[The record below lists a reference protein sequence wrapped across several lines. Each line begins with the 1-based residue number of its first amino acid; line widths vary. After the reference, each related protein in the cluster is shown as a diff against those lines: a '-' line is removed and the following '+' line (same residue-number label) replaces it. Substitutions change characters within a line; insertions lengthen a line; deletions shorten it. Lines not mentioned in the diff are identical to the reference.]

1 MDGLVEEAVEVA
13 ACILVELE
21 GLGEAV
27 PVAGEALGARE
38 AVASEAVDLTKE
50 GGLDAT
56 GREAGV

>member
-13 ACILVELE
+13 ARILVELE

-27 PVAGEALGARE
+27 PVAGEALGSRE
-38 AVASEAVDLTKE
+38 AVASKAVDLTQE
-50 GGLDAT
+50 GGLDVT